1 MAWCL
6 QHSNLRRNFKEQWYM
21 NVMQRATVKKVVNT
35 ETCSLRSQTFGH
47 VCIDFFLLFKLQ
59 DPYAN
64 YSESP
69 LSVRHF
75 PVKISS
81 LSQTVQKLQQFK
93 DFRLVTL
100 FVTVF
105 NQYFSSILS
114 SFQSP
119 ACPASYLTLWKNSRL
134 NLKYASRDNGVV
146 SSTLKSPQ
154 EF

>member
-1 MAWCL
+1 M
-6 QHSNLRRNFKEQWYM
+6 
-21 NVMQRATVKKVVNT
+21 NT
-35 ETCSLRSQTFGH
+35 ETCSLRSQTFGQ
-47 VCIDFFLLFKLQ
+47 VCIDFFLLLRLQ

-105 NQYFSSILS
+105 NQLLLFHFIVFSTPSLPCII
-114 SFQSP
+114 
-119 ACPASYLTLWKNSRL
+119 SY
-134 NLKYASRDNGVV
+134 
-146 SSTLKSPQ
+146 TLKKFWIELKVRVKRQWRGVFNTQISAGILTSNDI
-154 EF
+154 